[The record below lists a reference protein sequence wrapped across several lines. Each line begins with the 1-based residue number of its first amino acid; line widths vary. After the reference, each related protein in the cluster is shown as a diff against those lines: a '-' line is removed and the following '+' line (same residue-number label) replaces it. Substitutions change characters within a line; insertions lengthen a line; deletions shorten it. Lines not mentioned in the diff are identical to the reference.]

1 MIKQNP
7 CRFCKGSFYNERSR
21 KHIPAY
27 NCYCDNRKEYEQYL
41 KSLRKYESGDPICS
55 LDVIAEQEYVM
66 LHGKPKHKAFILSMT
81 LKTVK
86 HLMDG
91 GHIRY
96 AIKKEDR

>member
-66 LHGKPKHKAFILSMT
+66 LHGKPKHRAFILSMT

-86 HLMDG
+86 QLAEKG
-91 GHIRY
+91 YIKY
-96 AIKKEDR
+96 AIRKETK